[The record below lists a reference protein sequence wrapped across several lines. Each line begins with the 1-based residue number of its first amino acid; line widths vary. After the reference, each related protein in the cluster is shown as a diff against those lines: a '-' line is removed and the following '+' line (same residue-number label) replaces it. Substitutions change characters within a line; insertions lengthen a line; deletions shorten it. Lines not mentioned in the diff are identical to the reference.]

1 MEITT
6 LFTDG
11 LFASMAAIGF
21 GSINNTPRSLL
32 PWCGFIAAIGH
43 ATRFGLINA
52 SFHLNI
58 ILAGFAGSICIG
70 IISLLVSRRYSCP
83 YEVLAFPAL
92 LPMIPGMYAYGTIQ
106 ALISYL
112 QYLSD
117 GTPSEHYL
125 NVLAYNA
132 IMTMLI
138 ILFMVVGALV
148 GIFVSEKFCGFRR
161 GQRKG

>member
-1 MEITT
+1 MEIIT

-11 LFASMAAIGF
+11 LFACMAAIGF

-32 PWCGFIAAIGH
+32 PWCGLIAAIGH
-43 ATRFGLINA
+43 VTRFALMNS

-70 IISLLVSRRYSCP
+70 IISSFTSRRHGCP

-112 QYLSD
+112 RFYSA
-117 GTPSEHYL
+117 GAPSAQYL
-125 NVLAYNA
+125 NVFAYNA

-138 ILFMVVGALV
+138 ILFMAVGALL
-148 GIFVSEKFCGFRR
+148 GIFVSRIIIVR
-161 GQRKG
+161 